1 LKKFVIDNSVVMS
14 WCFEDEQTAHSQRIL
29 KDLKTME
36 ALVPALWPFE
46 IANGLMMA
54 ERRKR
59 INLDEV
65 IVFIGFLK
73 QLPIQIEHI
82 SIKDEGWLACYH
94 IGREHQLSAY
104 DASYLY
110 LAVRE
115 KIPLGTFDA
124 PMIKA
129 AKGLKITIL

>member
-1 LKKFVIDNSVVMS
+1 MKNFVIDNSVVMS
-14 WCFEDEQTAHSQRIL
+14 WCFEDEQTVHSQRVL
-29 KDLKTME
+29 KDLNSAE

-59 INLDEV
+59 ISLDEV
-65 IVFIGFLK
+65 IIFLGFLK
-73 QLPIQIEHI
+73 QLPIQIDHI
-82 SIKDEGWLACYH
+82 SLKDDSWLACYR
-94 IGREHQLSAY
+94 IGREYHLTAY
-104 DASYLY
+104 DAAYLY

-115 KIPLGTFDA
+115 KIPLATFDA

-129 AKGLKITIL
+129 AHDLKIIIL

>member
-1 LKKFVIDNSVVMS
+1 LKNFVIDNSVVMS
-14 WCFEDEQTAHSQRIL
+14 WCFEDEQTVHSQRVL
-29 KDLKTME
+29 KDLNSAE

-59 INLDEV
+59 ISLDEV
-65 IVFIGFLK
+65 IIFLGFLK
-73 QLPIQIEHI
+73 QLPIQIDHI
-82 SIKDEGWLACYH
+82 SLKDDSWLACYR
-94 IGREHQLSAY
+94 IGREYHLTAY
-104 DASYLY
+104 DAAYLY

-115 KIPLGTFDA
+115 KIPLATFDA

-129 AKGLKITIL
+129 AHDLKIIIL

>member
-1 LKKFVIDNSVVMS
+1 MKKFVVDNSIVMS
-14 WCFEDEQTAHSQRIL
+14 WCFEDEQTAHSRRIL
-29 KDLKTME
+29 KDLNTAE

-46 IANGLMMA
+46 VANGLMTA

-59 INLDEV
+59 ITLDEV
-65 IVFIGFLK
+65 IIFLGFLK

-82 SIKDEGWLACYH
+82 SLKDEGWLACYH
-94 IGREHQLSAY
+94 IGRDHHLSAY

-115 KIPLGTFDA
+115 KIPLATFDA

-129 AKGLKITIL
+129 ARDLKITIL